1 MGLSNIQLYS
11 VYERGRE
18 RDEDGLERSED
29 EKQVLMAKRGASV
42 MASMLGNELRDSRH
56 QNKTNSVIEL
66 TLRVQTPH
74 CFPFAILTTP
84 SNPWGVC
91 SRRSRSIRR

>member
-1 MGLSNIQLYS
+1 MGLSNIQLFS

-29 EKQVLMAKRGASV
+29 EKQVLMAKRGGSV

-56 QNKTNSVIEL
+56 QNKANSVIEL
-66 TLRVQTPH
+66 IASPDTPH
-74 CFPFAILTTP
+74 CFSFAIFTTP
-84 SNPWGVC
+84 SDPWEVC